1 MINIGK
7 LGIWF
12 SHNPMSIAES
22 VAFAQ
27 QVEACGYGALW
38 IPEAIGREPLVHLAY
53 LARCPFHKFATSNA
67 AERLYGLGG

>member
-1 MINIGK
+1 MEQTQRINIGK

-27 QVEACGYGALW
+27 RVEACGYGALW
-38 IPEAIGREPLVHLAY
+38 IPEAVGR
-53 LARCPFHKFATSNA
+53 NA
-67 AERLYGLGG
+67 FQALQIAIL

>member
-27 QVEACGYGALW
+27 QVEACGY
-38 IPEAIGREPLVHLAY
+38 
-53 LARCPFHKFATSNA
+53 
-67 AERLYGLGG
+67 

>member
-12 SHNPMSIAES
+12 SHNPMSIPES

-27 QVEACGYGALW
+27 RVEACGYGALW
-38 IPEAIGREPLVHLAY
+38 IPEAIGREPFVHLAY
-53 LARCPFHKFATSNA
+53 LASQTSSLVLATGIATSGRA
-67 AERLYGLGG
+67 ML